1 MQAIEFQ
8 AKVKD
13 GNITI
18 PEQYRDSIKGNVRV
32 ILLAEDSTEN
42 PDMIEYLLANP
53 LNVRDFKPLTREEIY
68 EHR

>member
-42 PDMIEYLLANP
+42 LDMIEYLLSNP
-53 LNVRDFKPLTREEIY
+53 LNVRNFKPLTREEIY
-68 EHR
+68 ERR

>member
-13 GNITI
+13 GSITI

-32 ILLAEDSTEN
+32 ILLAEDTTEN
-42 PDMIEYLLANP
+42 LDMIEYLLANP
-53 LNVRDFKPLTREEIY
+53 LNVRNFKPFTRKEIY
-68 EHR
+68 ERR

>member
-18 PEQYRDSIKGNVRV
+18 PEQYKDSIKGNVRV

-42 PDMIEYLLANP
+42 VDMIEYLLAHP
-53 LNVRDFKPLTREEIY
+53 LNVQDFKPLMREEIY
-68 EHR
+68 ERR

>member
-13 GNITI
+13 GNIAI

-32 ILLAEDSTEN
+32 ILLAEDSSEN
-42 PDMIEYLLANP
+42 LDMIEYLLANP
-53 LNVRDFKPLTREEIY
+53 LNVRDFKPLKRDEIY